1 VNAADQRTLT
11 PWLGA
16 LCVLL
21 AAALLLLLT
30 GVGRGVHWDAPAG
43 GAALP
48 ATGSRAAPGV
58 APPLQHYA
66 EVWQRPLFNVDRRPQ
81 PESDGGDADVT
92 LGDLQLTGII
102 LTPDLRMALLRDRN
116 SGREVRVREGSQ
128 LPSGGWT
135 LQALK
140 PRSAVFTGNGQRTE
154 LPLTVA
160 AHIDGNRGTDDA
172 GKPGTYTPPPPAATP
187 VLRRVAPP
195 SAPRAARPAPRKADA
210 TQRPP
215 AGTASSAPAPAA
227 GAAQNARI
235 PALKKSIE
243 HRRRQQAAHD
253 GAKS

>member
-1 VNAADQRTLT
+1 MNAADQRALT

-21 AAALLLLLT
+21 AVVLLLLLT
-30 GVGRGVHWDAPAG
+30 GVGRGVHWDAPAD

-48 ATGSRAAPGV
+48 AAGNRAAPDV

-116 SGREVRVREGSQ
+116 SGREVRVHEGGQ
-128 LPSGGWT
+128 LPNGGWT

-160 AHIDGNRGTDDA
+160 AHIDGNRGADDA

-195 SAPRAARPAPRKADA
+195 TAPRAAQPAARKPDA
-210 TQRPP
+210 TLRPP
-215 AGTASSAPAPAA
+215 ASSATPAQDPAA
-227 GAAQNARI
+227 GAAQKARI
-235 PALKKSIE
+235 QALKQSIE
-243 HRRRQQAAHD
+243 KRRRQQAAHD